1 MRIDSWKHPDDSFS
15 CIRRRFSLMIDR
27 ALLNGALL
35 VESYPNA
42 AEFTLSSSCRES
54 IPLST
59 WFPRI
64 KMTASFFACNMLMQS
79 LPWGTMHLE
88 GDQSSERFA
97 SQCLQASRIVVTN
110 TTRLLS
116 SAQRAT
122 ACLLFVSYVRSL
134 PMKKPKESRFIL
146 TCAFRAVW
154 LMQIKGHAKLL
165 WTLIMSNPS
174 SSLMKMART
183 CSVLPLVLIFCQVTH
198 FRIITC
204 SLRGLEEGDL
214 TSFIWICISFVHL
227 PSGIWSD
234 GKNESANRLISF
246 WVCRC

>member
-1 MRIDSWKHPDDSFS
+1 MQRNSLFPRLGGSPFTVLRDFHVEKWRPH
-15 CIRRRFSLMIDR
+15 FSLAIC
-27 ALLNGALL
+27 LCSHFHGALCIWR
-35 VESYPNA
+35 VTNQVRDSHPNA
-42 AEFTLSSSCRES
+42 CKHRESSSPTRHVS
-54 IPLST
+54 
-59 WFPRI
+59 FPRHS
-64 KMTASFFACNMLMQS
+64 APPRACFLFPSRGLFLWNSQKKV
-79 LPWGTMHLE
+79 
-88 GDQSSERFA
+88 DSS
-97 SQCLQASRIVVTN
+97 SH
-110 TTRLLS
+110 
-116 SAQRAT
+116 
-122 ACLLFVSYVRSL
+122 
-134 PMKKPKESRFIL
+134 
-146 TCAFRAVW
+146 AFRAVW

-198 FRIITC
+198 FRMITC